1 MKVVSK
7 KRGCKPM
14 PSKRE
19 KRKWRKYVE
28 SEAILLDVH
37 VRKLMYDELRFEARM
52 RNKSLRLARKRRTDY
67 II

>member
-1 MKVVSK
+1 
-7 KRGCKPM
+7 M